1 VYSDEDV
8 SALQYDLCNLVKWT
22 KEWQMLF
29 DADKCKVMHVGYN
42 NNNKHANNYDVND
55 VQLECVSEEKD
66 LGVIIN
72 EDLKW
77 QKQCSEAVRKANRML
92 GMIKRNFIDRSQET
106 IILLYKSLVR
116 PHLEYCCQ
124 LWSPYYK
131 KDIKLIEGVQRRP
144 TKLVTGMQEL
154 NYNDGLKRLG
164 LQRLEGRRL
173 RSDLIEIF

>member
-1 VYSDEDV
+1 
-8 SALQYDLCNLVKWT
+8 
-22 KEWQMLF
+22 
-29 DADKCKVMHVGYN
+29 
-42 NNNKHANNYDVND
+42 
-55 VQLECVSEEKD
+55 
-66 LGVIIN
+66 LGVIIS

-131 KDIKLIEGVQRRP
+131 KDIKLIEGVQRRA
-144 TKLVTGMQEL
+144 TKLVAGMQDF
-154 NYNDGLKRLG
+154 NYNDRLKQLG
-164 LQRLEGRRL
+164 LQRLEGRRM
-173 RSDLIEIF
+173 RSDLIETF

>member
-1 VYSDEDV
+1 MITKIYHTVYSDEDV
-8 SALQYDLCNLVKWT
+8 SALQYDLCNLVKWS

-29 DADKCKVMHVGYN
+29 NADKCKVMHVGYN
-42 NNNKHANNYDVND
+42 NTNKHANYDVND

-66 LGVIIN
+66 LGVIIS

-92 GMIKRNFIDRSQET
+92 GLIKRNFIDRSQET

-124 LWSPYYK
+124 IWSPYYK
-131 KDIKLIEGVQRRP
+131 KDIKLIEGVQRRA
-144 TKLVTGMQEL
+144 TKLVTGIYAGIKL
-154 NYNDGLKRLG
+154 
-164 LQRLEGRRL
+164 
-173 RSDLIEIF
+173 